1 MMFGMQSAATIARLL
16 GDPVRLMILQ
26 ALVRREASASEL
38 LAMTGTTQSNLS
50 NHLKLLRE
58 NELVLA
64 ERQGRQIMYRIAA
77 PAIAELVGA
86 LFLAVPTQEN
96 DREPSGPLAQ
106 ARTCYDHLAGK
117 LGVALLDGLVAK
129 GALLLPEDGWT
140 DLQLSPTATKTFEE
154 LGIDLDKEM
163 QHGTRRRMAYCCA
176 DWSETGRAHIGGLV
190 GAILCRHCQQML
202 WVKRDKSSRAVE
214 LTPSGENALGWLLR

>member
-1 MMFGMQSAATIARLL
+1 MSGVQSAAAIARLL
-16 GDPVRLMILQ
+16 GDPVRLMIMQ

-38 LAMTGTTQSNLS
+38 MAMTETTQSNLS

-64 ERQGRQIMYRIAA
+64 KREGRQIMYRVAA
-77 PAIAELVGA
+77 PAIAELVEV
-86 LFLAVPTQEN
+86 LFLAVPGQE
-96 DREPSGPLAQ
+96 DDPEPSGPLVQ

-117 LGVALLDGLVAK
+117 LGVALLDGLVAR
-129 GALLLPEDGWT
+129 GAVFLPEDGWT
-140 DLQLSPTATKTFEE
+140 DLQLSSTATKTFEE
-154 LGIDLDKEM
+154 LGIDLDKEVR
-163 QHGTRRRMAYCCA
+163 HGTRRRMAYCCA

-202 WVKRDKSSRAVE
+202 WVKRDKSSRVVE
-214 LTPSGENALGWLLR
+214 LTPTGEKALGWLLQ